1 MKVLFDTNLWISFMI
16 GKRLASLADV
26 LCRHDVQVYI
36 CEQELDEI
44 RGVIAR
50 EKFDHLISAETRY
63 YFFEMVYDVCI
74 FTDITVEAKSD
85 IRDPKDLYLL
95 SMAESVPVDYIV
107 SGDRDLTDM
116 KLHAGIPILKY
127 AELLDKLGIKR

>member
-1 MKVLFDTNLWISFMI
+1 
-16 GKRLASLADV
+16 
-26 LCRHDVQVYI
+26 
-36 CEQELDEI
+36 
-44 RGVIAR
+44 
-50 EKFDHLISAETRY
+50 
-63 YFFEMVYDVCI
+63 MVYDVCF

-116 KLHAGIPILKY
+116 KQHAGIPILKY
-127 AELLDKLGIKR
+127 AELINILGIKH

>member
-1 MKVLFDTNLWISFMI
+1 MKVMFDSNLWISFMI
-16 GKRLASLADV
+16 GKRLSSLAEV
-26 LCRHDVQVYI
+26 LCRHDVEVYVS
-36 CEQELDEI
+36 EQLLDEI

-50 EKFDHLISAETRY
+50 EKFDKLISAETRY
-63 YFFEMVYDVCI
+63 YFFEMVYDVCL

-116 KLHAGIPILKY
+116 KQHAGIPILKY
-127 AELLDKLGIKR
+127 SELIEMLSR

>member
-1 MKVLFDTNLWISFMI
+1 MFDSNLWISFMI
-16 GKRLASLADV
+16 GKRLSSLAEV
-26 LCRHDVQVYI
+26 LCRHDVEVYVS
-36 CEQELDEI
+36 EQLLDEI

-50 EKFDHLISAETRY
+50 EKFDKLISAETRY
-63 YFFEMVYDVCI
+63 YFFEMVYDVCL

-116 KLHAGIPILKY
+116 KQHAGIPILKY
-127 AELLDKLGIKR
+127 AELIDMLRQQS